1 MILTGNPKTADDQTA
16 ETISST
22 ITPISAA
29 IPSQIHLHS
38 HHVAHHPRAG
48 LNPVVDAASY
58 IFTLIGGIKRAGLQR
73 SLANLQKELLQEL
86 TTFQE
91 SIKAHGY
98 HSEYIIVCRYILCAT
113 IDELISATTWGE
125 DQWESYS
132 LLSAFQQ
139 DPRHQEKFFS
149 IMERAIKEPDYY
161 IDLMELMYICL
172 SMGYRGRYRQTGQD
186 PAELEQIT
194 NALYKH
200 ISAYRG
206 SFSKTLSPTRPPRA
220 TGKSLMK
227 EQTSYMAIALVT
239 ACIIMTIFISL
250 AYLTEMLSNETI
262 NHLTDIQKSLVLHS
276 QK

>member
-1 MILTGNPKTADDQTA
+1 MTQTSHNPA
-16 ETISST
+16 SSDERKSEASLNT
-22 ITPISAA
+22 ITPITF
-29 IPSQIHLHS
+29 PTQIHLHS
-38 HHVAHHPRAG
+38 HHVVHHPRAG
-48 LNPVVDAASY
+48 LNPIVDAAAY
-58 IFTLIGGIKRAGLQR
+58 LFTLIGEFKTNTQSRALGK
-73 SLANLQKELLQEL
+73 LQKELIQEI

-98 HSEYIIVCRYILCAT
+98 HSEYIIVCRYVLCAT
-113 IDELISATTWGE
+113 IDELILATAWGE
-125 DQWESYS
+125 DQWETYC

-172 SMGYRGRYRQTGQD
+172 SMGYRGRYRLNAQD
-186 PAELEQIT
+186 PTELEQIN

-206 SFSKTLSPTRPPRA
+206 SFSKTLSPTKPPRSA
-220 TGKSLMK
+220 SKQLL
-227 EQTSYMAIALVT
+227 EPQTPYWVIGLIS

-250 AYLTEMLSNETI
+250 AFITEISSNETFD
-262 NHLTDIQKSLVLHS
+262 HVTDIQKSMARAHQS
-276 QK
+276 